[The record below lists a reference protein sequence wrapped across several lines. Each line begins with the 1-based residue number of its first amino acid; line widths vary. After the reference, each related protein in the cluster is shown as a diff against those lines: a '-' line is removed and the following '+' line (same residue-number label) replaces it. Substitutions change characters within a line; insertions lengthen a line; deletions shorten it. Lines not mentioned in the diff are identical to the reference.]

1 MKIDPIDFAGL
12 MCSRLCHD
20 LLSPVGA
27 LGNGIELLG
36 DEQDPEMRAQCLTLL
51 ETSAQATA
59 GKLKFFRLAF
69 GAAGGFGDMVS
80 TPEVQEALTGIFPPA
95 KRVTLNWLVQ
105 DRMVPKLLVKLLLNL
120 AAIAGDALA
129 RGGQIDIDMEID
141 GRQAELVVRAAGER
155 LTLDPMVRQALTGAM
170 VPADLSIRVVAA
182 WMVRDLVMR
191 RGGQLQV
198 SAPEAPSLVFGAMLP
213 LRD

>member
-36 DEQDPEMRAQCLTLL
+36 DEQDPEIRAQCLTLL
-51 ETSAQATA
+51 ETSARATA
-59 GKLKFFRLAF
+59 DKLKFFRLAF

-80 TPEVQEALTGIFPPA
+80 APEAQEALTGMFPPG
-95 KRVTLNWLVQ
+95 KRVALNWLVL

-129 RGGQIDIDMEID
+129 RGGQIDIGLEIG

-155 LTLDPMVRQALTGAM
+155 LILDPMVRQALSGAM
-170 VPADLSIRVVAA
+170 APVDLSIRAVAA
-182 WMVRDLVMR
+182 WMVHDLVVR
-191 RGGQLQV
+191 HGGRLQI
-198 SAPEAPSLVFGAMLP
+198 SAPEAPSLVFGATLP